1 MGCYVRLCNY
11 TACGL
16 RVLIRLALLHY
27 PLQWVTLNQVFLI
40 VIPGYSLMPVSA
52 FKATRYDRNQ
62 NLFLELRFF
71 HAGLR
76 GFFTGCG
83 LRQQMHLEIIN
94 AFMDLFLINCIIF
107 KVTKTFHTGLMNN
120 LILL

>member
-1 MGCYVRLCNY
+1 
-11 TACGL
+11 
-16 RVLIRLALLHY
+16 
-27 PLQWVTLNQVFLI
+27 
-40 VIPGYSLMPVSA
+40 MPVSA

-83 LRQQMHLEIIN
+83 LRQQMHLEIFN
-94 AFMDLFLINCIIF
+94 ASMDLFLINCIIF

-120 LILL
+120 LILLWKIVNYNILYSFEQFLYEKPQIMFFIS